1 MHNPTIFRVS
11 RNLTVIA
18 RISKSYENKKRG
30 FSRRKIL
37 KSKIVRLIGTF

>member
-18 RISKSYENKKRG
+18 RISKSYENKKKRI
-30 FSRRKIL
+30 FPKENPQ
-37 KSKIVRLIGTF
+37 K

>member
-18 RISKSYENKKRG
+18 RISKSYENKKKEDFPEG
-30 FSRRKIL
+30 
-37 KSKIVRLIGTF
+37 KSSKVKLCA